1 MNVYA
6 YQLYKTGLDP
16 AYTNVYDGYTSV
28 TEYLTFLENFSKT
41 GFITVP
47 LPQRSIK
54 EKNGNTF
61 LVIQMKATDVL
72 ITGYNYCCIQYTD
85 DETSAA
91 RRVFYFITEVESLN
105 DANSVNGNPSCRLTL
120 KYDAWTNNYLDY
132 IRSSNHVQ
140 RVSRGTINHAIAFP
154 STNTKTVI
162 PYSDLYMLK
171 PNSKSINKLIGNNIL
186 WLGIRFATE
195 GVIVK
200 SGDTQVFPAIPSQG
214 YNYIFYVP
222 LTKINA
228 TNGFDVIDPL
238 YNRKIQTSF
247 GKQGIGIGSI
257 TDSPTVLDAWVTYY
271 GADTTTDSD
280 GNEVLNSGYIY
291 SVTYS
296 DKTYDMVW
304 APNATYT
311 ENISVGVT
319 MNNPP
324 LPSLNGYD
332 ELSNIEEGMNIYPI
346 KGKVIKCGSQEI
358 PLAYNGVANYEI
370 TIKRENS
377 IVPKLSL
384 TALLGSGNNITLLEH
399 SLNSTSYKVAKIV
412 DSLEVYMLN
421 NGNLIENKRMS
432 AAFSAVTSAAMLG
445 VNVYAGNAIGA
456 IGNAGS
462 LVQAGISGASI
473 DAQIRDADNALDTYS
488 IPPSIGTDDPF
499 IDGVYIVDVEVLS
512 EDVRLPYFYDIHC
525 NGDYIESA
533 YPVSTNYK
541 KCFDYIKTLNCSL
554 PDIPILVHRKE
565 IEDAFNRGIRK
576 FHIDYEYDVPLL
588 NLESEYANPSNDLPH
603 TEG

>member
-16 AYTNVYDGYTSV
+16 AYTNVYDGYSSV
-28 TEYLTFLENFSKT
+28 TEYLTFLENFTKT

-61 LVIQMKATDVL
+61 LVVSMKAVEL
-72 ITGYNYCCIQYTD
+72 IDTGYNYCCIQYMS

-91 RRVFYFITEVESLN
+91 KRVFYFITDVESLN

-120 KYDAWTNNYLDY
+120 KYDAWANNYLDY

-195 GVIVK
+195 GVVVK
-200 SGDTQVFPAIPSQG
+200 SGGTQVYPAIPSQG

-271 GADTTTDSD
+271 GADTTTNSD

-296 DKTYDMVW
+296 DKTYEMVW

-358 PLAYNGVANYEI
+358 PLAYNGVTNYEI

-445 VNVYAGNAIGA
+445 VNAYAGNAIGA
-456 IGNAGS
+456 IGNVGS

-554 PDIPILVHRKE
+554 PDIPVLTHRKE